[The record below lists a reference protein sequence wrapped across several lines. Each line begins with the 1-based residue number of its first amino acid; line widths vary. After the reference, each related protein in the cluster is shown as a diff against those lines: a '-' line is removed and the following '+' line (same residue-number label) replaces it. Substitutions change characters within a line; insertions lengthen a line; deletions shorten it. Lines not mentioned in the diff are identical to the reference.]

1 MITCKACKEEFKDE
15 DEANQHV
22 IDEHAD
28 VCDEKLQEYVDDS
41 RRDAQ
46 EELLEYDEPEDK

>member
-1 MITCKACKEEFKDE
+1 MITCRNCHQTFDDE

-22 IDEHAD
+22 IDDHAD
-28 VCDEKLQEYVDDS
+28 VCDEMLQEYVDDS

-46 EELLEYDEPEDK
+46 EELLEYD